1 MINQRIC
8 NKWHLDLGAG
18 GSVGVSCMCIYV
30 YGSPVTFTEL
40 RSFAA
45 TNSIAPQSPT
55 CWESAGPF
63 RSSTFILACKI
74 RAEFNAT
81 SWWFAAP
88 ASRFAIA
95 TVVKKPRF
103 FNCPQLWQRVNW
115 KSEQFRGRYV
125 VILIVFVGTAAGS
138 LLARCNQLCWFF
150 LWGRVCV
157 ALFHW
162 VYADVVRHSYNYRIH
177 SAFAL
182 MGAWE
187 VIPSTAHVYSLI
199 DKPVL

>member
-1 MINQRIC
+1 LLVLPPVPF
-8 NKWHLDLGAG
+8 WLDA
-18 GSVGVSCMCIYV
+18 I
-30 YGSPVTFTEL
+30 
-40 RSFAA
+40 SF
-45 TNSIAPQSPT
+45 
-55 CWESAGPF
+55 
-63 RSSTFILACKI
+63 
-74 RAEFNAT
+74 
-81 SWWFAAP
+81 
-88 ASRFAIA
+88 
-95 TVVKKPRF
+95 VD
-103 FNCPQLWQRVNW
+103 
-115 KSEQFRGRYV
+115 
-125 VILIVFVGTAAGS
+125 
-138 LLARCNQLCWFF
+138 FF